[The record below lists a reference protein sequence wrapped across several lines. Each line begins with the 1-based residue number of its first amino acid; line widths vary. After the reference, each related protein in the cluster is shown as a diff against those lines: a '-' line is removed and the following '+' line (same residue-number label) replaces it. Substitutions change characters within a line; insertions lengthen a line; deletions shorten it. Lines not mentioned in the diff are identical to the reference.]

1 MEYKIS
7 LPLKP
12 KVIKK
17 DDNHAIFEIDNCYPG
32 YGITIGNAFRRVLLS
47 SLSGAAITAVKIKG
61 VSHEFSTMPNVL
73 EDVIQIILNL
83 KQIRF
88 KLNADI
94 NEMKVELKI
103 NGEKEVKAKDIKV
116 TSEIEVIN
124 KDAHIA
130 TLTSPKA
137 KLEMEIEI
145 GTGLGYVPVEQ
156 RRKEKLEIG
165 AIALDAMYTPIKK
178 VNYEVENMRV
188 GDKTDFNRVKIDIE
202 TDGSI
207 EPEKAFDRAANIL
220 LEQFGVFATENI
232 AGIENAGVNS
242 SKAGQSG
249 SGKIKKAKITKKT
262 KK

>member
-17 DDNHAIFEIDNCYPG
+17 SDDHAIFEIDNCYPG
-32 YGITIGNAFRRVLLS
+32 YGITIGNSFRRVLLS
-47 SLSGAAITAVKIKG
+47 SLPGAAIVSVKIKG
-61 VSHEFSTMPNVL
+61 VSHEFSTIPNVL
-73 EDVIQIILNL
+73 EDIIQIILNL

-88 KLNADI
+88 KVHTDVTSA
-94 NEMKVELKI
+94 KAELKI
-103 NGEKEVKAKDIKV
+103 SGEKEIKAKDIK
-116 TSEIEVIN
+116 TPSDIEIIN

-137 KLEMEIEI
+137 KMEMEIEI

-156 RRKEKLEIG
+156 RGKQKLEIG
-165 AIALDAMYTPIKK
+165 AIALDAIYTPIKK

-207 EPEKAFDRAANIL
+207 TPEQAFNRASEIL
-220 LEQFGVFATENI
+220 LEQFGVFATVPSTDGAPVE
-232 AGIENAGVNS
+232 AGKG
-242 SKAGQSG
+242 KAA
-249 SGKIKKAKITKKT
+249 KTVKKSTKKT

>member
-12 KVIKK
+12 KIIKK
-17 DDNHAIFEIDNCYPG
+17 GDNRAIFEIDNCYPG

-61 VSHEFSTMPNVL
+61 ASHEFSTLPHVL

-88 KLNADI
+88 KVNADI
-94 NEMKVELKI
+94 DELKI
-103 NGEKEVKAKDIKV
+103 DLKVSGEKEVKAKDMKV
-116 TSEIEVIN
+116 TSEVEIIN

-145 GTGLGYVPVEQ
+145 STGLGYIPVEQ
-156 RRKEKLEIG
+156 RKKEKLGIG
-165 AIALDAMYTPIKK
+165 VIALDAIYTPIKK

-207 EPEKAFDRAANIL
+207 EPEEAFDRAVSIL
-220 LEQFGVFATENI
+220 LEQFGVFAKVPTAVPTQVGTE
-232 AGIENAGVNS
+232 G
-242 SKAGQSG
+242 
-249 SGKIKKAKITKKT
+249 GKKVRVKKAVKKS
-262 KK
+262 KKK

>member
-17 DDNHAIFEIDNCYPG
+17 SDSHAIFEIDNCYPG
-32 YGITIGNAFRRVLLS
+32 YGITLGNSFRRVLLS
-47 SLSGAAITAVKIKG
+47 SLPGAAIVSVKIKG
-61 VSHEFSTMPNVL
+61 VSHEFSTIPNVL

-88 KLNADI
+88 KVHTDI
-94 NEMKVELKI
+94 SSAKAELKI
-103 NGEKEVKAKDIKV
+103 SGEKEIKAKDIK
-116 TSEIEVIN
+116 TPSDIEIIN

-130 TLTSPKA
+130 TLTNSKA
-137 KLEMEIEI
+137 KMEMEIEI

-156 RRKEKLEIG
+156 KGKQKLEIG
-165 AIALDAMYTPIKK
+165 AIALDAIYTPIQK

-188 GDKTDFNRVKIDIE
+188 GDKTDFNRIKIDIE

-207 EPEKAFDRAANIL
+207 TPEQAFNRASEIL
-220 LEQFGVFATENI
+220 LEQFGVFAPEPEKEESTF
-232 AGIENAGVNS
+232 AKVTAD
-242 SKAGQSG
+242 K
-249 SGKIKKAKITKKT
+249 GKKTKKATKKT